1 MKNLNILK
9 AIVVISI
16 VGFILVLVHKKNQES
31 QVHIIEQSTQ
41 PLAIM
46 QDNTPSSVLTPEEI
60 AQVKEAQELILK
72 EAENFKIKDQLTAE
86 RAKIVAEYD
95 AKLAAVELELSTI
108 RGNKLGFQL
117 RPRQVESQRQSTKQN
132 VGPMV
137 SVIGREDLEKLG
149 ITNFSQQPGVPT
161 P

>member
-1 MKNLNILK
+1 
-9 AIVVISI
+9 
-16 VGFILVLVHKKNQES
+16 
-31 QVHIIEQSTQ
+31 
-41 PLAIM
+41 M